1 MKDEFVV
8 IPKATI
14 SRLPLYFRV
23 LSELDH
29 VGVPIVSSEEMAAKI
44 GITSS
49 QLRKDLSYF
58 GGLGIRGTG
67 YDVSYLLAKIKEIL
81 GMNQH
86 RHLAIIGAG
95 KLGTALAGYGG
106 FLQHNLEV
114 KALFDIDEAKIGWKL
129 GEIEVYHISELKPR
143 KEELKLDIATITVPA
158 AAAQQV
164 TKAAVEAGF
173 KAIWN
178 FAPVRL
184 EVPEDVHVRNE
195 DLVVGVLTLSH
206 HLSRKNQ

>member
-81 GMNQH
+81 GMNH
-86 RHLAIIGAG
+86 PSPPGDYWRRKTRNSPGRLWRGSSSTI
-95 KLGTALAGYGG
+95 
-106 FLQHNLEV
+106 
-114 KALFDIDEAKIGWKL
+114 WK
-129 GEIEVYHISELKPR
+129 
-143 KEELKLDIATITVPA
+143 
-158 AAAQQV
+158 
-164 TKAAVEAGF
+164 
-173 KAIWN
+173 
-178 FAPVRL
+178 
-184 EVPEDVHVRNE
+184 
-195 DLVVGVLTLSH
+195 
-206 HLSRKNQ
+206 

>member
-1 MKDEFVV
+1 
-8 IPKATI
+8 
-14 SRLPLYFRV
+14 
-23 LSELDH
+23 
-29 VGVPIVSSEEMAAKI
+29 MA
-44 GITSS
+44 
-49 QLRKDLSYF
+49 
-58 GGLGIRGTG
+58 
-67 YDVSYLLAKIKEIL
+67 
-81 GMNQH
+81 
-86 RHLAIIGAG
+86 
-95 KLGTALAGYGG
+95 G